1 MSSKTNCPKVCAVWT
16 HLLNVG
22 HLKHLYKLEV
32 LDIIPIRHRLRNNK
46 TSDSRRG
53 IDEHFR
59 MSTKADERLDPESP
73 SFGLLLKNVICDQS
87 NQDKI
92 TAAGRINHS
101 EMHVTCPLT
110 LLH

>member
-59 MSTKADERLDPESP
+59 MSTKADERLDRSWF
-73 SFGLLLKNVICDQS
+73 SV
-87 NQDKI
+87 KI
-92 TAAGRINHS
+92 LIQQNGK
-101 EMHVTCPLT
+101 M
-110 LLH
+110 